1 MRFHEYPMS
10 IDCEHELV
18 AQARHD
24 PEAFRRLYRVYFPR
38 VYAYV
43 SYRVGNAQ
51 DVEDLVAE
59 TFLSVARGL
68 DGFEWRHGN
77 SFAAWLFRIAH
88 NLVGNFHRDA
98 ARAGQTL
105 PLDAL
110 PEVAAHDRLPEDAVL
125 RKELFAHLRKLV
137 NELPARRREVVTLK
151 YYAGL
156 RNLEIAEV
164 LGLDERTVASHL
176 SRALA
181 DLLEKHQA
189 AAGSTGDRQVT
200 RPE

>member
-1 MRFHEYPMS
+1 MD
-10 IDCEHELV
+10 IDCERELV
-18 AQARHD
+18 EQARHD
-24 PEAFRRLYRVYFPR
+24 PQAFRQLYRLYFPR
-38 VYAYV
+38 VYAYIG
-43 SYRVGNAQ
+43 YRIGNAQ

-59 TFLSVARGL
+59 TFLNAVRGF

-88 NLVGNFHRDA
+88 NMVGNFHRNT
-98 ARAGQTL
+98 ARAEHAL

-110 PEVAAHDRLPEDAVL
+110 PEVASHSRPPEDMVL
-125 RKELFAHLRKLV
+125 QEELLSHLHKLV

-156 RNLEIAEV
+156 RNLEIAQV

-181 DLLEKHQA
+181 DLLEKYRA
-189 AAGSTGDRQVT
+189 TAGSISD
-200 RPE
+200 